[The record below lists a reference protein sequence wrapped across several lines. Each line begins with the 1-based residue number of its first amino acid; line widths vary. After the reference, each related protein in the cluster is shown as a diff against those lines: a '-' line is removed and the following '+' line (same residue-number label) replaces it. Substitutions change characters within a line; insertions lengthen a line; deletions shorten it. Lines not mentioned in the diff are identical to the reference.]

1 MSQFFLGVDVGSS
14 KTHALVA
21 DEGGKIAG
29 FGKGGA
35 GNHETVGYAGLL
47 SAMRIAIEEAYDA
60 ANVLPQQING
70 AGFGI
75 SGYDWP
81 SERQATLNT
90 IAQLGLECPVE
101 AVNDAVLGLLA
112 GSREGWGI
120 TIVSGTGCNCWG
132 WDKERKRIGRVTGNG
147 AGMGEA
153 AGASELV
160 MQAQKAVAYE
170 WARRGP
176 ATSLSPA
183 FVKYVGAQ
191 SLDDLLD
198 GLNTDRYKIDPSAAL
213 LVFEK
218 AREGDTVALSLIQW
232 AGKELGELV
241 AAVVHQLQF
250 EEVTFDLVMVGSMF
264 RGGPLL
270 VDAMEQRVRATAPG
284 ARLVPLT
291 KPPVIGAVLLGMEQA
306 GRRPDQ
312 SVRYNL
318 EDTFKS

>member
-14 KTHALVA
+14 KTHAVVA
-21 DEGGKIAG
+21 DETGRIAG

-47 SAMRIAIEEAYDA
+47 AAMRIAVNQACDA
-60 ANVLPQQING
+60 AQLLPGQISA

-81 SERQATLNT
+81 SERQPTLAT
-90 IAQLGLECPVE
+90 IAQLGLACPVE

-120 TIVSGTGCNCWG
+120 TVVSGTGCNCGG
-132 WDKERKRIGRVTGNG
+132 WDRERKKTGRVTGNG

-160 MQAQKAVAYE
+160 WQALRAVAYE
-170 WARRGP
+170 WTRRGP

-183 FVKYVGAQ
+183 FIEYVNAQ
-191 SLDDLLD
+191 SLEDLLD
-198 GLNTDRYKIDPSAAL
+198 GLNTERYRIDASAAK
-213 LVFEK
+213 LVFDK
-218 AREGDTVALSLIQW
+218 AREGDAAALGVVQW
-232 AGKELGELV
+232 AGRELGELV
-241 AAVVHQLQF
+241 AAVVHQLEF
-250 EEVTFDLVMVGSMF
+250 EATIFDLVMVGSMF

-270 VDAMEQRVRATAPG
+270 VDAMQQRVHATAPG
-284 ARLVPLT
+284 ARLVPFT
-291 KPPVIGAVLLGMEQA
+291 KPPVIGAVILGMHQV
-306 GRRPDQ
+306 GKKPDPA
-312 SVRYNL
+312 VYRKL
-318 EDTFKS
+318 EGAFTS